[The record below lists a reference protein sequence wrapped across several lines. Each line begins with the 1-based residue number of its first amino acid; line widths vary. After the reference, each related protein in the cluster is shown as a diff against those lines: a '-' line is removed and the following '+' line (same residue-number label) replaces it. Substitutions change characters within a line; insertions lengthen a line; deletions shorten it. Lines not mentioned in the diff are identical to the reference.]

1 MRVTLVLKG
10 VIACRAYG
18 GIQRQ
23 VDRLATELVRLSAQ
37 AERFTRSGTRRPIPN
52 AAPPIRRTSTLRVLY
67 GEALP

>member
-1 MRVTLVLKG
+1 MRVTLILKG
-10 VIACRAYG
+10 MIACRAYG

-37 AERFTRSGTRRPIPN
+37 AERFTRRPIPN
-52 AAPPIRRTSTLRVLY
+52 AAPPIRGTSTLRILD

>member
-23 VDRLATELVRLSAQ
+23 VDRLARELVRLPAQ
-37 AERFTRSGTRRPIPN
+37 GERFTRSRTRRPTPN
-52 AAPPIRRTSTLRVLY
+52 AAQPLRRSSTLPVLC

>member
-1 MRVTLVLKG
+1 MRVMLILKG

-23 VDRLATELVRLSAQ
+23 VDRLATELVCLSAQ
-37 AERFTRSGTRRPIPN
+37 AERFTRSGARRPIPN
-52 AAPPIRRTSTLRVLY
+52 AAQPIRRTSTLRVLY